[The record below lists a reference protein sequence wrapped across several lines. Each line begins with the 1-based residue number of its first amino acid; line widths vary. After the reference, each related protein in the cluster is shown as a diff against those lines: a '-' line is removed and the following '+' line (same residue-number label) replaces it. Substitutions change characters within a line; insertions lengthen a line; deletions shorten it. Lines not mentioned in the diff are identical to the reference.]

1 MTRARPAGN
10 TAAVIPQPAGIAM
23 AGHAYCA
30 THCMPHPKR
39 ALRDEVHVWL
49 VEPVAWRRAFGDD
62 GLILSAEERIAADT
76 FTLGT
81 LRERYMTAHGAV
93 RRLLSL
99 YVDMSPVSWVLRR
112 GTRGKPFIAGN
123 SDLRFSLSY
132 GDDLIAIA
140 IARNVELGIDIIST
154 HRRVDVM
161 QIAEYVFAQEEIAD
175 LRAVGADLARD
186 RFFDFWA
193 LKEAYAKAT
202 GAGFW
207 ENPNRYAFSFPRQDV
222 IAFRHD
228 SNEDDRPWQ
237 FVLGCAPRD
246 HRLAVAVR
254 SREGQSRKIIA
265 RMAPS
270 GEVAALAAD
279 RAYGDGKHGVGDSI
293 PSVAKLP

>member
-1 MTRARPAGN
+1 MLDAK
-10 TAAVIPQPAGIAM
+10 
-23 AGHAYCA
+23 C
-30 THCMPHPKR
+30 

-49 VEPVAWRRAFGDD
+49 VEPVPWRRAFGDD
-62 GLILSAEERIAADT
+62 ELILSAEERTAADT
-76 FTLGT
+76 FALGA
-81 LRERYMTAHGAV
+81 LRERYMIAHSAV

-99 YVDMSPVSWVLRR
+99 YVDNSPGSWVFRR
-112 GTRGKPFIAGN
+112 EMRGKPFIASN

-140 IARNVELGIDIIST
+140 IARNVELGIDIVST
-154 HRRVDVM
+154 HRRVDAM
-161 QIAEYVFAQEEIAD
+161 QIAEYMFAQEEIAD
-175 LRAVGADLARD
+175 LRAMGADLARD

-202 GAGFW
+202 GAGLW
-207 ENPNRYAFSFPRQDV
+207 EKPNRYAFSFPRQDA

-228 SNEDDRPWQ
+228 SSENAGPWQ

-254 SREGQSRKIIA
+254 SQERQSRKIIV

-270 GEVAALAAD
+270 GEVAARAVD
-279 RAYGDGKHGVGDSI
+279 RVYGDGAHTR
-293 PSVAKLP
+293 